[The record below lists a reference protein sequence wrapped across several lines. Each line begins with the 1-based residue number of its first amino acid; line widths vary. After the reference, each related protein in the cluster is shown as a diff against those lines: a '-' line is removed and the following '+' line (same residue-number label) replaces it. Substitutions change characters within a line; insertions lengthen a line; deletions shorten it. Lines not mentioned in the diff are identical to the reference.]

1 MNAKSKT
8 ILFIL
13 VSFLLGLIAGGFI
26 GMRYFDGSQRIHR
39 PPNQGEVMKEFS
51 QKLELS
57 ERQIRIVDSLLELQ
71 RTKIGEFRKQYSE
84 MFKSQ
89 RDTLRMEIRKHLS
102 EDQNRRYDA
111 YIQEVEEREAK
122 WKNRYKKK

>member
-26 GMRYFDGSQRIHR
+26 GMRYFDGSRRTHR
-39 PPNQGEVMKEFS
+39 PPNQSEVMKEFS